1 MNADTQ
7 RSRQQAHALL
17 DFLPPDKLS
26 AVRELLATM
35 VDPVQRALAMA
46 PLEDEEIT
54 EEEERAVAEAREWLK
69 HNKPIPMEEILA
81 DFGLTAADFE
91 KMAGEPTPA
100 GPSQ

>member
-1 MNADTQ
+1 MNVDTPQ
-7 RSRQQAHALL
+7 ARRQAHALL
-17 DFLPPDKLS
+17 DFLPPGKLS
-26 AVRELLATM
+26 AVRELLAAM
-35 VDPVQRALAMA
+35 VDPVQRALALA

-54 EEEERAVAEAREWLK
+54 AEEERAVAEAREWHK

-100 GPSQ
+100 PPSQ

>member
-1 MNADTQ
+1 MDVDTQ
-7 RSRQQAHALL
+7 QARRQAHALL
-17 DFLPPDKLS
+17 DFLPSGKLS

-35 VDPVQRALAMA
+35 VDPVQRALALT

-54 EEEERAVAEAREWLK
+54 GEEEREVAEAREWLK

-91 KMAGEPTPA
+91 RMAGKPTPA